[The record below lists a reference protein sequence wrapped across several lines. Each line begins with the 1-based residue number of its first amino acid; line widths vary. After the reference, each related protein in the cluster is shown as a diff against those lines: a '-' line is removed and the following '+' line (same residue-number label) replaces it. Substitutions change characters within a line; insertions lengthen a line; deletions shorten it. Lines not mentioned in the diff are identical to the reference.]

1 MKGLDLCEAFYWEVV
16 RPIMAHR
23 FPTLLERHAA
33 GLIGYGSDVLGHD
46 DEWSRDHEWG
56 ARCHIWLTERDYAE
70 HAAGLDRALTEE
82 VPVSF
87 RGCPARFTPDEAREV
102 LVPHK
107 DSTGLHHVAI
117 TTLSRHMHIQLGMTA
132 AEPAWVDWL
141 VIPEQKLLE
150 WTRGRIFIDPPGEIT
165 ALRKRLAYLP
175 EGVWL
180 YKLKEAWSHF
190 GGLYVPVLADLRG
203 DSFSARLALNRLAE
217 KAVQL
222 IFLYNRQYRPG
233 TYKWISRELARIGPA
248 AARQGRMLEAAIL
261 EPNAAQAVH
270 RIEEVL
276 EELADLHNQLRI
288 TAPVKLEASHPYA
301 RGLQDRSYSS
311 LEKVLTASLSP
322 ELCQLEIP
330 GGVDQFVTSPYILVW
345 AEHYSKFR
353 TLYQMKADIDRTG
366 IGDMMV

>member
-16 RPIMAHR
+16 RPIMARH
-23 FPTLLERHAA
+23 FPSLLERHTA

-56 ARCHIWLTERDYAE
+56 ARCYIWLTEGDYAE
-70 HAAGLDRALTEE
+70 HAAGLDQALTEE
-82 VPVSF
+82 MPISF
-87 RGCPARFTPDEAREV
+87 RGCPARFTPDEAGEV

-117 TTLSRHMHIQLGMTA
+117 TTLSRHMRIQLGMSST
-132 AEPAWVDWL
+132 ELVWEDWL

-150 WTRGRIFIDPPGEIT
+150 WTRGRIFTDPAGEIT
-165 ALRKRLAYLP
+165 ALRQRLIYLP
-175 EGVWL
+175 DEVWR

-190 GGLYVPVLADLRG
+190 GGLYVAVLADRRG

-217 KAVQL
+217 KVVQL
-222 IFLYNRQYRPG
+222 IFLYNRKYRPG
-233 TYKWISRELARIGPA
+233 TYKWISRELARIGPT
-248 AARQGRMLEAAIL
+248 AARQGRMLEDAVMEPDAAL
-261 EPNAAQAVH
+261 AVD

-276 EELADLHNQLRI
+276 EELAVLHDQLQI
-288 TAPVKLEASHPYA
+288 TAPVQPEASHPYA
-301 RGLQDRSYSS
+301 RGLQARSYSP
-311 LEKVLTASLSP
+311 LEKALTASLPP
-322 ELCQLEIP
+322 ELYQLEIP
-330 GGVDQFVTSPYILVW
+330 GGVDQFVTSPQILVW

-353 TLYQMKADIDRTG
+353 TLYQMKADFDRAG